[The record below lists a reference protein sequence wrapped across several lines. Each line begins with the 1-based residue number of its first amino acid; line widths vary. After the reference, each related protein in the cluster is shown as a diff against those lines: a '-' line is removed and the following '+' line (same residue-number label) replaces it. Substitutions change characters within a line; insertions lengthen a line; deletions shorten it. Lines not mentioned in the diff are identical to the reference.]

1 MVRSVLVAI
10 FVCLAGLKSSRG
22 KFEVFQSVMKVQID
36 ITYWLF
42 QRYGAMSALI
52 ILVRTAMTWYKS
64 VSLVQGDASKRSLV
78 SNENRIIWRK
88 FKMSKAR
95 NFQTLL
101 MLDTGNGLMQTDK
114 QCGAPIDRNEG
125 CDVIDVPIQ
134 VGAQLKHTM
143 PCLQLLLRM
152 LSKSARLSPKI
163 CDRLPRW
170 FSSNEFHDYLRLVSF
185 IAFRISAEQWFN

>member
-1 MVRSVLVAI
+1 
-10 FVCLAGLKSSRG
+10 
-22 KFEVFQSVMKVQID
+22 
-36 ITYWLF
+36 
-42 QRYGAMSALI
+42 MSALI

-78 SNENRIIWRK
+78 SNENRIILRK

-134 VGAQLKHTM
+134 VGAQLTHSM
-143 PCLQLLLRM
+143 LLRM
-152 LSKSARLSPKI
+152 LFKSDRISPRI
-163 CDRLPRW
+163 CDRLPLW
-170 FSSNEFHDYLRLVSF
+170 FSSNAFQDFVRLVSF
-185 IAFRISAEQWFN
+185 IAFRIAAEQWFN